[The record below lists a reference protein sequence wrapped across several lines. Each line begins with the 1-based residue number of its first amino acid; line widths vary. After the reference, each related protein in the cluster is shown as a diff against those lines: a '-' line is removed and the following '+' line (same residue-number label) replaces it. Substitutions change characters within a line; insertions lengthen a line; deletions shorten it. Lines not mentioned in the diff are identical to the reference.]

1 MPSGALPLPR
11 VLFGGSELGLAG
23 CLGFRP
29 ETWTCCAWWLL
40 LGLSFEQLRRQPV
53 LRRGCRGEAVGKGQL
68 RQVVLLGLGPGAVRK
83 GDLKL

>member
-1 MPSGALPLPR
+1 MPR

-29 ETWTCCAWWLL
+29 ETRTCCACRLL
-40 LGLSFEQLRRQPV
+40 FGLSFEQLGRQPV
-53 LRRGCRGEAVGKGQL
+53 LWRGCGGEAVGKGQL
-68 RQVVLLGLGPGAVRK
+68 GQVVLLGLGTGAVRE